1 MWNNGTRRCCSFW
14 ACHRAW
20 RTTGK
25 LSLIYASGQK
35 EAYSAIIYLKRF
47 LVDPMVPPFVEMIGQ
62 CLSEG
67 SMQIVPKV
75 SVFDLTTMCACLCM
89 YVRARVARLLAS
101 ARVKISWRV
110 KLNVSGKNAERVQR
124 NGITMKKP
132 SNE

>member
-47 LVDPMVPPFVEMIGQ
+47 HVDPMVPPFVEMIGQ

-75 SVFDLTTMCACLCM
+75 SVFDLTTMFM
-89 YVRARVARLLAS
+89 YVQYKLAS
-101 ARVKISWRV
+101 ARVKISWRAR
-110 KLNVSGKNAERVQR
+110 G
-124 NGITMKKP
+124 
-132 SNE
+132 

>member
-1 MWNNGTRRCCSFW
+1 MSPQNNLKRPKFYVEQWNAALLLFFW

-75 SVFDLTTMCACLCM
+75 SVFDLTTMVM

-101 ARVKISWRV
+101 ARVKISWR
-110 KLNVSGKNAERVQR
+110 QR
-124 NGITMKKP
+124 QRRRGF
-132 SNE
+132 NETELQ